1 MRDGAPWMAWGRRRR
16 PRDRMPRAIR
26 WLALAS
32 SLWLGACP
40 SAPGG
45 GGARRDTRPPS
56 ASDLEGIALVSL
68 DIAPSGPP
76 ATKYGAPVQ
85 HALTEVEQAV
95 VTALAGLPV
104 THAPALS
111 RMVRELAAKA
121 PDRNTVPPTLVDG
134 LMAWAG
140 LVDPPPRL
148 VLVEL
153 PEDPEGCHR
162 RMAPGCRPAVA
173 SLVEQV
179 RATLPDQD
187 LGPIAVG
194 VGVAALREGG
204 TRMMV
209 AVLERAVELD
219 PLPVAVGR
227 SGSFSLT
234 GRLLG
239 ARTKPW
245 VEVIG
250 PGGRST
256 TLPAPVAANGRFAV
270 RVGCHDGP
278 GAYQVEVMAEGR
290 YGVEVAAN
298 FPVYCGISPPDTIAV
313 EVESVDPA
321 VSPAQLARANFL
333 FLNEERRAR
342 GLPPLVWAED
352 AAAVAEAHS
361 QDMLAHGFVGHT
373 SPTTGDVTAR
383 FRAARLEPVVI
394 RENVARGYGP
404 KGIHESLMNSPG
416 HRVNI
421 LATDVTHVG
430 VGVVVGS
437 PETNVEG
444 APRPLFA
451 TQNFYR
457 LPGATAPTKDLG
469 PALQARVDEARKA
482 RGLPAVRWNA
492 QISAIAQRLADARAK
507 DRAEPKGWHEEM
519 GALGFASVESIVL
532 SSADFDAIVKAELWP
547 TLVHEVGLGV
557 VRMKARG
564 GGEEFLAVVLVA
576 ERP

>member
-1 MRDGAPWMAWGRRRR
+1 MRAWTKG
-16 PRDRMPRAIR
+16 PLA
-26 WLALAS
+26 LALAS
-32 SLWLGACP
+32 LLVLGACP
-40 SAPGG
+40 SSPGG

-56 ASDLEGIALVSL
+56 ASDLEGIELVSL
-68 DIAPSGPP
+68 DITPSGP
-76 ATKYGAPVQ
+76 AASRYGAPVQ
-85 HALTEVEQAV
+85 HALTDIEQAV
-95 VTALAGLPV
+95 VTAVADLPV
-104 THAPALS
+104 THTPALS
-111 RMVRELAAKA
+111 RMVRELAATA
-121 PDRNTVPPTLVDG
+121 PDRNTVPPALVDG

-179 RATLPDQD
+179 RSTLPDQEQ
-187 LGPIAVG
+187 GPIVFG
-194 VGVAALREGG
+194 VGVTALRGG
-204 TRMMV
+204 STRMMV
-209 AVLERAVELD
+209 AVLERAVELE

-227 SGSFSLT
+227 SGSFSLA

-256 TLPAPVAANGRFAV
+256 TLPAPVAANGRFGV
-270 RVGCHDGP
+270 RVGCNDGP
-278 GAYQVEVMAEGR
+278 GAYQIEVMAEGR

-298 FPVYCGISPPDTIAV
+298 FPVFCGMSPPASIAV
-313 EVESVDPA
+313 VVEALDPA
-321 VSPAQLARANFL
+321 VSAEQLARANFL

-342 GLPPLVWAED
+342 GLPPLAWAED
-352 AAAVAEAHS
+352 AAAVAVAHS
-361 QDMLAHGFVGHT
+361 EDMLAHGFVGHT
-373 SPTTGDVTAR
+373 SPTTGEVTAR
-383 FRAARLEPVVI
+383 FRAAGLQPVII

-430 VGVVVGS
+430 VGVVVGQ
-437 PETNVEG
+437 PETDVAG

-457 LPGATAPTKDLG
+457 MPGAGAPTKDLG
-469 PALQARVDEARKA
+469 PALQGRVDEARKA
-482 RGLPAVRWNA
+482 RSLAPVRWNE

-507 DRAEPKGWHEEM
+507 GRPEPKGWHEEV
-519 GALGFASVESIVL
+519 GALGFASVESIIL
-532 SSADFDAIVKAELWP
+532 SSVDFDAIVKAELWP
-547 TLVHEVGLGV
+547 TLVHDVGLGV
-557 VRMKARG
+557 VRVKARG